1 MSRINLELKCI
12 LCDEINTSEALISVG
27 AKGMKSL
34 HSAAISRG
42 EHDKLLQRHNQ
53 NTLVHES
60 CRKNYVN
67 KKRICQFLMNKENI
81 TSTHEKRKHAFRN
94 DTCLFCHQ
102 KIFNDSKNCQR
113 TIMQIHSK
121 TISLKFVKKEMMIED
136 WKYSQKSLQL
146 WIVF

>member
-1 MSRINLELKCI
+1 MSRTNLELKCI
-12 LCDEINTSEALISVG
+12 LCDEINTSEALISIG

-34 HSAAISRG
+34 QSAAISIG
-42 EHDKLLQRHNQ
+42 EHDKLLQHHNQ

-67 KKRICQFLMNKENI
+67 KKRICQFLMKKENI